1 MGAPLHCS
9 FFDTIIQVFILLSCQ
24 FEVVSSEDLNALSLN
39 LLTLKEFSNESIS
52 CNPHRDNFP
61 CIIATKEPPLRNV
74 ISGIITNIINDATTA
89 VDTVS
94 TTEDYESDCSL
105 DNSLITDNR
114 GDPITSPEY
123 LN

>member
-1 MGAPLHCS
+1 MFPECPAKDLKS
-9 FFDTIIQVFILLSCQ
+9 F
-24 FEVVSSEDLNALSLN
+24 
-39 LLTLKEFSNESIS
+39 
-52 CNPHRDNFP
+52 
-61 CIIATKEPPLRNV
+61 ATKEPPLRNV